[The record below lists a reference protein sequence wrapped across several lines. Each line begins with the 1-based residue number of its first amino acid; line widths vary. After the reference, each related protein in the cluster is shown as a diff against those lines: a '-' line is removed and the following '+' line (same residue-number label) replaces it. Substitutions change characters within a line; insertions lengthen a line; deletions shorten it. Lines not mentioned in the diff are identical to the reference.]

1 MVTPGGERVKTLY
14 KKGEGCEKRNKQT
27 NKQTNKTKKI
37 LYQFSHANIFVQ
49 NGPHVGKLSQRA
61 QSITQ
66 KCSFQV

>member
-1 MVTPGGERVKTLY
+1 MVTPGGERVKTLN
-14 KKGEGCEKRNKQT
+14 KKDERCEKKNKQT
-27 NKQTNKTKKI
+27 NKQNKKI
-37 LYQFSHANIFVQ
+37 SYQFSHANIFVQ

>member
-1 MVTPGGERVKTLY
+1 MVTAGGERVKTLY
-14 KKGEGCEKRNKQT
+14 KKGEGCEKKNKQT
-27 NKQTNKTKKI
+27 KQKKI